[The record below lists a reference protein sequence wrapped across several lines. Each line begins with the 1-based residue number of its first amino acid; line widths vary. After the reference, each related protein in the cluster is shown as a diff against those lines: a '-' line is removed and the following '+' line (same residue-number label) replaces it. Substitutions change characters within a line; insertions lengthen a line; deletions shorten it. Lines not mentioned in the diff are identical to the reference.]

1 MVSKCPTNTEYRLIL
16 RPSTNS
22 KHTLR
27 PFEGSCCTV
36 TQTFLGQSRWV
47 LTKYLYESN
56 SESLA
61 CNTMPDHSLLPSSH
75 HMIRY
80 FFFLISVSFK

>member
-22 KHTLR
+22 KRTLR

-36 TQTFLGQSRWV
+36 TQTFRHADG
-47 LTKYLYESN
+47 Y
-56 SESLA
+56 
-61 CNTMPDHSLLPSSH
+61 
-75 HMIRY
+75 
-80 FFFLISVSFK
+80 